1 MNLCFGHMIG
11 NDDIQNLWFY
21 GRSYHHDW
29 QYSWN
34 FWLSKF
40 FLRSTRLIFNG
51 NYSLSSYQ
59 IDLCR
64 FYAQHSSFHP
74 LPLMM
79 LTWNSFVEGKHHA
92 AMLYHHG
99 QSGLTDIL
107 SCWIVGQVVIIFH
120 LDGEK
125 NRQHYHPLC
134 CLNATDHI
142 SSRLT
147 YRKVYER
154 ITRRAASYVVIFGS
168 DRGPI
173 GNYLWKIISKRI
185 YTTILK

>member
-21 GRSYHHDW
+21 GRSNHHDS

-40 FLRSTRLIFNG
+40 FLRSTRLIFDG
-51 NYSLSSYQ
+51 NYS
-59 IDLCR
+59 
-64 FYAQHSSFHP
+64 
-74 LPLMM
+74 
-79 LTWNSFVEGKHHA
+79 WNSFGEGKHHA
-92 AMLYHHG
+92 AMLYPHG

-134 CLNATDHI
+134 CLIATDHI

-185 YTTILK
+185 YFYVNGQ